1 MHDREEP
8 EPFPGRETIPSEAAD
23 QPHDRLTQELRAALR
38 HPVELPAGLADRIV
52 HTVLT
57 AHPEGGFSVAGQGPQ
72 ATGPSRKQT
81 RVAWKRAVA
90 AVLLFGVLMGAGSGY
105 LLGRKAR
112 EQQVRQ
118 AGAQFG
124 LAMEITGTVLRD
136 VRAQVQAQ
144 LGQAA
149 TAAVAKSR

>member
-8 EPFPGRETIPSEAAD
+8 AAFPGPKATPDKAAEE
-23 QPHDRLTQELRAALR
+23 QHDRLTQELRAALR
-38 HPVELPAGLADRIV
+38 HPVPLPEGLADRIV

-57 AHPEGGFSVAGQGPQ
+57 AHPEGGFSVAGRGPQ
-72 ATGPSRKQT
+72 PTAVQRIQPRLS
-81 RVAWKRAVA
+81 WKRAVA

-118 AGAQFG
+118 AGEQFG
-124 LAMEITGTVLRD
+124 LAMAITGTVLRD
-136 VRAQVQAQ
+136 VRAQVQTQ

-149 TAAVAKSR
+149 AAAVAKSR